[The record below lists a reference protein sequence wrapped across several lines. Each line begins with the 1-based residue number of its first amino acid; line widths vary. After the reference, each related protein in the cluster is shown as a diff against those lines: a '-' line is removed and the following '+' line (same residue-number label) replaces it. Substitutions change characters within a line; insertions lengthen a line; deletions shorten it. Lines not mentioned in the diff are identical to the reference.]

1 MASLNKVLLMG
12 NLTRD
17 PELRYIQSG
26 TAVLD
31 MGLAVNRRVK
41 QRDGSW
47 AEEATFITVTVWGK
61 TAENCAEYL
70 SKGRPV
76 FVEGRLQMDQ
86 WDDKKTGEKRSK
98 LKVTAESVQF
108 LGSRGGSGG
117 GGGDDPDRS
126 RPSPPPGRSEP
137 AGEMELSDDDI
148 PF

>member
-26 TAVLD
+26 TAVLELA
-31 MGLAVNRRVK
+31 LAVNRRTK
-41 QRDGSW
+41 QKDGSW
-47 AEEATFITVTVWGK
+47 GDEATYVDVTVWGK

-76 FVEGRLQMDQ
+76 FVEGHLQLDQ
-86 WDDKKTGEKRSK
+86 WDDKKTGEKRRK
-98 LKVTAESVQF
+98 LKVTGENVQF

-117 GGGDDPDRS
+117 GSSPDRS

-137 AGEMELSDDDI
+137 SGDMELSDDDI